1 VAVTRPQASSA
12 EWGLLPAPLLD
23 LSAYLEPRRDRYYD
37 GLLKVSTQGDWTGWL
52 LFFLEVVEEQ
62 ARDALQRAA
71 RSLQDLCERMRRQ
84 VSAVRSSGS
93 AAKLVDA
100 LFDIP
105 VITISRAQLVL
116 DMTHR
121 AASLNIAKL
130 VDLGILT
137 EIHHERRRR
146 LFIASEVMAAVE
158 RSDQ

>member
-1 VAVTRPQASSA
+1 MVLPLVER
-12 EWGLLPAPLLD
+12 GLLPAPLLD

-62 ARDALQRAA
+62 ARDALQRA
-71 RSLQDLCERMRRQ
+71 RSLQDLRERMRRQ

-105 VITISRAQLVL
+105 VITISRA
-116 DMTHR
+116 H
-121 AASLNIAKL
+121 SLSS
-130 VDLGILT
+130 T
-137 EIHHERRRR
+137 
-146 LFIASEVMAAVE
+146 
-158 RSDQ
+158 